1 MLTRRGRL
9 LLVLGGALYV
19 AAWAFG
25 SQPLYPVAIGFLL
38 AVLVSAVSVHAAARP
53 MGYRRRSDSIEH
65 VEGDD
70 VVVDVELEPRE
81 PTRACV
87 GDRRRAVRAGSASI
101 GSR

>member
-53 MGYRRRSDSIEH
+53 MGYRRRSDSVEH

-70 VVVDVELEPRE
+70 VVVDVELEPRSPLGLASATVVE
-81 PTRACV
+81 R
-87 GDRRRAVRAGSASI
+87 SASI